1 MRLYTKIQP
10 LASGSTPSK
19 TNKGVLLINTS
30 GAVVDLSVNIL
41 NVDNTISTIELN
53 LNSVSAN
60 TASLGVFP
68 NFTLIPFNIT
78 SWTSASAING
88 YELF

>member
-1 MRLYTKIQP
+1 MRLYKKIQP

-19 TNKGVLLINTS
+19 TNKGVVLINTS
-30 GAVVDLSVNIL
+30 AAVVDLSVNIS
-41 NVDNTISTIELN
+41 NVDNTISTLELN
-53 LNSVSAN
+53 LNSI
-60 TASLGVFP
+60 TASSVSLGIFP

-78 SWTSASAING
+78 GWTGASAING